1 MSKRTKKL
9 AKQYKAHKKRII
21 KFRKHPFIV
30 PVATFIILFFITLAA
45 FISFG
50 GKTIG
55 PGDARLVNV
64 YVDGKQQTLPTRA
77 PTVGDL
83 LKRLNITLNEKDVVE
98 PSADTQILE
107 DNFQVNVY
115 RARPVTVV
123 EGDKKVTL
131 LTTVDSPQRLATEA
145 GFKLNLED
153 RVVPSSPQS
162 VMKEGTVGQQLQI
175 DRAPTI
181 NLNLYGS
188 VVTIRTWAK
197 TVGDVLKE
205 KNIVTQP
212 NDIIQ
217 PSLTT
222 MLLPGSTINVTNP
235 NKQVITVEEPI
246 PMPVETVE
254 DPTLPVGANV
264 IKIAGTPG
272 KKVVTYEIH
281 LENGKE
287 VGRTVIQSITVAEP
301 TKQTVAKG
309 TKVITLTGSK
319 ADWMA
324 GAGISSSDYV
334 YVDYIIGRES
344 GWRPNAV
351 SANRCIGLGQSCSQ
365 SLANACP
372 SWQTDPVCQ
381 LNFFNG
387 YARRYGGWSGAYNF
401 WQNNHWW

>member
-145 GFKLNLED
+145 GFK
-153 RVVPSSPQS
+153 
-162 VMKEGTVGQQLQI
+162 
-175 DRAPTI
+175 
-181 NLNLYGS
+181 
-188 VVTIRTWAK
+188 
-197 TVGDVLKE
+197 
-205 KNIVTQP
+205 
-212 NDIIQ
+212 
-217 PSLTT
+217 
-222 MLLPGSTINVTNP
+222 
-235 NKQVITVEEPI
+235 
-246 PMPVETVE
+246 
-254 DPTLPVGANV
+254 
-264 IKIAGTPG
+264 
-272 KKVVTYEIH
+272 
-281 LENGKE
+281 
-287 VGRTVIQSITVAEP
+287 
-301 TKQTVAKG
+301 
-309 TKVITLTGSK
+309 
-319 ADWMA
+319 
-324 GAGISSSDYV
+324 
-334 YVDYIIGRES
+334 
-344 GWRPNAV
+344 
-351 SANRCIGLGQSCSQ
+351 
-365 SLANACP
+365 
-372 SWQTDPVCQ
+372 
-381 LNFFNG
+381 
-387 YARRYGGWSGAYNF
+387 
-401 WQNNHWW
+401 